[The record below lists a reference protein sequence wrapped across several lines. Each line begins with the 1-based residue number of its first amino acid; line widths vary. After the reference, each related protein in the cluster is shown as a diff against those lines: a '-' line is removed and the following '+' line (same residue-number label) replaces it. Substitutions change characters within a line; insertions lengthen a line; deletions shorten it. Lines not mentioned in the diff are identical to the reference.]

1 MMDLA
6 EFQAEFFQEIASSAG
21 ANGNFKP
28 VVFFERMAEH
38 VIGTGELDTAD
49 YVPWISGRKDA
60 RVDGYAGDPRDADGV
75 LTLFICDFQP
85 STELGRLGSG
95 DIALIFERLVRFVRQ
110 VRNQTFRAALEES
123 SPVFGLADMIATRW
137 SSLTKLRLM
146 LFTNRELRARVDGI
160 KAGEIDGVE
169 ATYNVWDIARLHR
182 LAMSGRAQEDRDI
195 DLVTDFGGAIPALPA
210 NLGNSTYDA
219 FIMVVPGRQL
229 AAIYDR
235 WGPRLLEQNVRSFL
249 QARGS
254 VNKGIRRTIDADPD
268 MFFAYNNGLTATA
281 EAIEPAKSD
290 SDGVLMITKIKNL
303 QIVNGGQTTASIH
316 AASKAK
322 GSDLSRVS
330 VQMKLSIVS
339 PDRTEDVVPKISKF
353 ANSQTKVN
361 ASDFFANE
369 PFYLE
374 LEKLSRRIYV
384 PSPDGGF
391 IQTKWFYERARGQ
404 YADERS
410 RRTEAQR
417 KKFDIEFP
425 KSQLLTKTDLA
436 KFLGVWT
443 GQPHI
448 VARGAQKNFVEFAK
462 QIGESWEARKDDYN
476 EAFFRKC
483 VAKAIIFRETEQIVS
498 DQPWYTGGGSRA
510 PIVAYAIAKLSHDV
524 TRRGDAVNLE
534 MVWRIQALPKA
545 LRTSLEVATA
555 AANSVIT
562 QPSVSSQSITEW
574 AKQPACW
581 KRMQDITVEWPDDID
596 GALVMKGDADGDRRA
611 ARLEKKMIGGIEAQ
625 SMAVRA
631 GYAFWAEALK
641 WGRANFRLSPTDA
654 GIIQALASPGKIG
667 SEKQC
672 VRAIELLAAMQA
684 EGCGLRLEG
693 SPSAA
698 WGQSR

>member
-1 MMDLA
+1 MDLT
-6 EFQAEFFQEIASSAG
+6 EFHAEFFQEIASSAG

-28 VVFFERMAEH
+28 VAFFERVAEH
-38 VIGTGELDTAD
+38 VIGTGELETAD

-75 LTLFICDFQP
+75 LTLIICDFQSSP
-85 STELGRLGSG
+85 ELGRLGSG
-95 DIALIFERLVRFVRQ
+95 DIAIIFERLVRFTRQ
-110 VRNQTFRAALEES
+110 VRDPAFRAALEES
-123 SPVFGLADMIATRW
+123 SPVYGLADMIAARW
-137 SSLTKLRLM
+137 ASLAKIRLM

-182 LAMSGRAQEDRDI
+182 LVMSGRAQEDRDI

-281 EAIEPAKSD
+281 EAIEPELPD

-339 PDRTEDVVPKISKF
+339 PERAEEVVPRISEY
-353 ANSQTKVN
+353 ANSQNKVN
-361 ASDFFANE
+361 AADFFANH
-369 PFYLE
+369 PFHIE

-404 YADERS
+404 YADERG

-417 KKFDIEFP
+417 KKFDVEFP

-436 KFLGVWT
+436 KFLGVWP
-443 GQPHI
+443 GQPHV

-462 QIGESWEARKDDYN
+462 QIGETWETRKDDYN
-476 EAFFRKC
+476 EAFFRQC

-510 PIVAYAIAKLSHDV
+510 PIVAYAIAKLAHDV
-524 TRRGDAVNLE
+524 ARRGDAVNLE
-534 MVWRIQALPKA
+534 LVWRMQALPKV
-545 LRTSLEVATA
+545 LRNALEVATA
-555 AANSVIT
+555 AANSIIT
-562 QPSVSSQSITEW
+562 QPSVASQSITEW

-581 KRMQDITVEWPDDID
+581 KRLQDLTVEWPEDID
-596 GALVMKGDADGDRRA
+596 GALVMKGDADGDRRS
-611 ARLEKKMIGGIEAQ
+611 ARLEKKMLGGIEAQ

-631 GYAFWAEALK
+631 GHKFWSDVLH
-641 WGRANFRLSPTDA
+641 WGRVNFRLSPTDA
-654 GIIQALASPGKIG
+654 GIIQALSSPGKIG

-672 VRAIELLAAMQA
+672 VRAIELLSAMQA
-684 EGCGLRLEG
+684 EGCTLRLE
-693 SPSAA
+693 PQAVPTPE
-698 WGQSR
+698 

>member
-1 MMDLA
+1 MDLT
-6 EFQAEFFQEIASSAG
+6 EFHAEFFQEIASSAG

-38 VIGTGELDTAD
+38 VIGTGELETAD

-75 LTLFICDFQP
+75 LTLIICDFQ
-85 STELGRLGSG
+85 SAAELGRLGSG
-95 DIALIFERLVRFVRQ
+95 DIALIFERLVCFIRQ
-110 VRNQTFRAALEES
+110 VREPAFRAALEES
-123 SPVFGLADMIATRW
+123 SPVFGLADMIAARW
-137 SSLTKLRLM
+137 SSLTKIRLM
-146 LFTNRELRARVDGI
+146 LFTNRELSARVDGI
-160 KAGEIDGVE
+160 KAGEIDDVE

-182 LAMSGRAQEDRDI
+182 LVMSGRAQEERDI
-195 DLVTDFGGAIPALPA
+195 DLVADFGGAIPALPA

-281 EAIEPAKSD
+281 EAIEPAKPGI
-290 SDGVLMITKIKNL
+290 DGVLMITKIKNL

-322 GSDLSRVS
+322 GIDLSRVS
-330 VQMKLSIVS
+330 VQMKLSIVT
-339 PDRTEDVVPKISKF
+339 PERAEEVVPRISEF
-353 ANSQTKVN
+353 ANSQNKVN
-361 ASDFFANE
+361 AADFFANH
-369 PFYLE
+369 PFHIE

-404 YADERS
+404 YADERG

-436 KFLGVWT
+436 KFLGVWP
-443 GQPHI
+443 GQPHV

-462 QIGESWEARKDDYN
+462 QIGEAWETRKDDYN
-476 EAFFRKC
+476 EAFFRQC

-498 DQPWYTGGGSRA
+498 DQSWYTGGGSRA
-510 PIVAYAIAKLSHDV
+510 PIVA
-524 TRRGDAVNLE
+524 
-534 MVWRIQALPKA
+534 
-545 LRTSLEVATA
+545 
-555 AANSVIT
+555 
-562 QPSVSSQSITEW
+562 
-574 AKQPACW
+574 
-581 KRMQDITVEWPDDID
+581 
-596 GALVMKGDADGDRRA
+596 
-611 ARLEKKMIGGIEAQ
+611 
-625 SMAVRA
+625 
-631 GYAFWAEALK
+631 
-641 WGRANFRLSPTDA
+641 
-654 GIIQALASPGKIG
+654 
-667 SEKQC
+667 
-672 VRAIELLAAMQA
+672 
-684 EGCGLRLEG
+684 
-693 SPSAA
+693 
-698 WGQSR
+698 

>member
-1 MMDLA
+1 MDLT
-6 EFQAEFFQEIASSAG
+6 EFHAEFFQEIASSAG

-38 VIGTGELDTAD
+38 VIGTGELETAD

-75 LTLFICDFQP
+75 LTLIICDFQS
-85 STELGRLGSG
+85 STEIGRLGSG

-110 VRNQTFRAALEES
+110 VRDQAFRAALEES
-123 SPVFGLADMIATRW
+123 SPVYGLADMISARW
-137 SSLTKLRLM
+137 GSLTKIRLM

-160 KAGEIDGVE
+160 KAGEIEGVE

-182 LAMSGRAQEDRDI
+182 LVMSGRAQEDRDI

-281 EAIEPAKSD
+281 EAIEPSKPGT
-290 SDGVLMITKIKNL
+290 DGVLMITKIKNL

-322 GSDLSRVS
+322 GIDLSRVS
-330 VQMKLSIVS
+330 VQMKLSIVT
-339 PDRTEDVVPKISKF
+339 PERAEEVVPRISEF
-353 ANSQTKVN
+353 ANSQNKVN
-361 ASDFFANE
+361 AADFFANH
-369 PFYLE
+369 PFHIE

-404 YADERS
+404 YADERG

-417 KKFDIEFP
+417 RKFDIEFP

-436 KFLGVWT
+436 KFLGLWP
-443 GQPHI
+443 GQPHV

-462 QIGESWEARKDDYN
+462 QIGEAWEMRKDDYN
-476 EAFFRKC
+476 EAFFREC
-483 VAKAIIFRETEQIVS
+483 VAKAIIFRETESLVS
-498 DQPWYTGGGSRA
+498 DQTWYTGGGSRA
-510 PIVAYAIAKLSHDV
+510 PIVAYAIAKLAHDV
-524 TRRGDAVNLE
+524 ARRGDAVNFEL
-534 MVWRIQALPKA
+534 VWRMQKLPNA
-545 LRTSLEVATA
+545 LRTALEVAA
-555 AANSVIT
+555 AAVNAVIT
-562 QPSVSSQSITEW
+562 RPSVVSQSITEW

-581 KRMQDITVEWPDDID
+581 KRVQDLTVEWPDDID
-596 GALVMKGDADGDRRA
+596 GALVMKGDADGDRRS
-611 ARLEKKMIGGIEAQ
+611 ARLEKKMLGGIEAQ

-631 GYAFWAEALK
+631 GHAFWSEVLK
-641 WGRANFRLSPTDA
+641 WGRASFRLSPTDA
-654 GIIQALASPGKIG
+654 GIIQTLSTPGKIG

-684 EGCGLRLEG
+684 EGCNLRL
-693 SPSAA
+693 
-698 WGQSR
+698 

>member
-1 MMDLA
+1 MDLA
-6 EFQAEFFQEIASSAG
+6 EFHAEFFREIAGSAG
-21 ANGNFKP
+21 ASGNFKP

-38 VIGTGELDTAD
+38 VIGTGELETAD

-60 RVDGYAGDPRDADGV
+60 RVDGYAGDPREADGV
-75 LTLFICDFQP
+75 LTLIICDFQ
-85 STELGRLGSG
+85 SSLELGRLGSG
-95 DIALIFERLVRFVRQ
+95 DIANIFERLVRFVRQ
-110 VRNQTFRAALEES
+110 VRDPAFRTALEDS
-123 SPVFGLADMIATRW
+123 SPVFGLADMIAARW
-137 SSLTKLRLM
+137 GSLTKIRLM

-182 LAMSGRAQEDRDI
+182 LVMSGRAQEDRDI
-195 DLVTDFGGAIPALPA
+195 DLVADFGGAIPALPA

-254 VNKGIRRTIDADPD
+254 VNKGIRRTIDDNPD

-281 EAIEPAKSD
+281 EAIEPVEPNTA
-290 SDGVLMITKIKNL
+290 GVLMITKIKNL

-339 PDRTEDVVPKISKF
+339 PERAEEVVPKISEY
-353 ANSQTKVN
+353 ANSQNKVN
-361 ASDFFANE
+361 AADFFANH
-369 PFYLE
+369 PFHIE
-374 LEKLSRRIYV
+374 LEKLSRRVYA

-404 YADERS
+404 YADERG

-417 KKFDIEFP
+417 KKFDVEFP

-436 KFLGVWT
+436 KFLGLWR

-462 QIGESWEARKDDYN
+462 QISDAWESRKDDFN
-476 EAFFRKC
+476 EAFFREC

-510 PIVAYAIAKLSHDV
+510 PIVAYAIAKLAHDV
-524 TRRGDAVNLE
+524 GRRDDAVNFEL
-534 MVWRIQALPKA
+534 VWRMQALPKA
-545 LRTSLEVATA
+545 LRTALEVAA
-555 AANSVIT
+555 AAVNSVIT
-562 QPSVSSQSITEW
+562 QPSVASQSITEW

-581 KRMQDITVEWPDDID
+581 KRVQDLTVEWPDDID
-596 GALVMKGDADGDRRA
+596 GALVMKADNDGDRRS
-611 ARLEKKMIGGIEAQ
+611 ARLEKKMVGGIEAQ
-625 SMAVRA
+625 SLAVRA
-631 GYAFWAEALK
+631 GHAFWSEVLK
-641 WGRANFRLSPTDA
+641 WGKANFRLTPADA
-654 GIIQALASPGKIG
+654 GIIQAVAAPGKIG

-672 VRAIELLAAMQA
+672 IRAIELLSAMQA
-684 EGCGLRLEG
+684 EGCPLRLEE
-693 SPSAA
+693 SASTA
-698 WGQSR
+698 PGQRR

>member
-1 MMDLA
+1 MDLT
-6 EFQAEFFQEIASSAG
+6 EFHAEFFQEIASSAG

-38 VIGTGELDTAD
+38 VIGTGELETAD

-75 LTLFICDFQP
+75 LTLIICDFQS
-85 STELGRLGSG
+85 STEIGRLGSG

-110 VRNQTFRAALEES
+110 VRDQAFRAALEES
-123 SPVFGLADMIATRW
+123 SPVYGLADMISARW
-137 SSLTKLRLM
+137 GSLTKIRLM

-160 KAGEIDGVE
+160 KAGEIEGVE

-182 LAMSGRAQEDRDI
+182 LVMSGRAQEDRDI

-281 EAIEPAKSD
+281 EAIEPSKPGT
-290 SDGVLMITKIKNL
+290 DGVLMITKIKNL

-322 GSDLSRVS
+322 GIDLSRVS
-330 VQMKLSIVS
+330 VQMKLSIVT
-339 PDRTEDVVPKISKF
+339 PERAEEVVPRISEF
-353 ANSQTKVN
+353 ANSQNKVN
-361 ASDFFANE
+361 AADFFANH
-369 PFYLE
+369 PFHIE

-404 YADERS
+404 YADERG

-425 KSQLLTKTDLA
+425 KAQLLTKTDLA
-436 KFLGVWT
+436 KFLGVWP
-443 GQPHI
+443 GHPHV

-462 QIGESWEARKDDYN
+462 QIGEAWETRKDDYN
-476 EAFFRKC
+476 DAFFRQC
-483 VAKAIIFRETEQIVS
+483 VAKAIIFRETERLVS
-498 DQPWYTGGGSRA
+498 DQTWYMGGGSRA
-510 PIVAYAIAKLSHDV
+510 PIVAYAIAKLAHDV
-524 TRRGDAVNLE
+524 ARRGDAVNFEL
-534 MVWRIQALPKA
+534 VWRMQKLPNA
-545 LRTSLEVATA
+545 LRTALEVAA
-555 AANSVIT
+555 AAVNAVIT
-562 QPSVSSQSITEW
+562 RPSVVSQSITEW

-581 KRMQDITVEWPDDID
+581 KRVQDLTVEWPDDID
-596 GALVMKGDADGDRRA
+596 GALVMKGDADGDRRS
-611 ARLEKKMIGGIEAQ
+611 ARLEKKMLGGIEAQ

-631 GYAFWAEALK
+631 GHAFWSEVLK
-641 WGRANFRLSPTDA
+641 WGRASFRLSPTDA
-654 GIIQALASPGKIG
+654 GIIQTLSTPGKIG

-684 EGCGLRLEG
+684 EGCNLRL
-693 SPSAA
+693 
-698 WGQSR
+698 